1 LKHVN
6 GFTRA
11 ILCGFLAL
19 SLASASAGS
28 HRLPSAAVQPW
39 PVAVMTS
46 AVDLASL
53 VGVNR
58 VAWPVSCSAVAFT
71 LRDGEKTN
79 VLKTLLGED
88 IEAFTVAGTRLTEA
102 LDELNTLKR
111 SSNLLKK
118 LLRKR

>member
-1 LKHVN
+1 MKHVN

-28 HRLPSAAVQPW
+28 HRLPSAAIQPW

-71 LRDGEKTN
+71 LGEGEMTN
-79 VLKTLLGED
+79 VLKALLGED
-88 IEAFTVAGTRLTEA
+88 VEPLKIAGR
-102 LDELNTLKR
+102 
-111 SSNLLKK
+111 
-118 LLRKR
+118 

>member
-1 LKHVN
+1 MKHVN

-28 HRLPSAAVQPW
+28 HRLSSAVIQPW

-71 LRDGEKTN
+71 LGEGEMTN
-79 VLKTLLGED
+79 VLKALLGENV
-88 IEAFTVAGTRLTEA
+88 EPLMVAA
-102 LDELNTLKR
+102 K
-111 SSNLLKK
+111 
-118 LLRKR
+118 

>member
-1 LKHVN
+1 MKHVN

-28 HRLPSAAVQPW
+28 HRLPSAVIQPW
-39 PVAVMTS
+39 PVAVMAS

-71 LRDGEKTN
+71 LGEGEMTN
-79 VLKTLLGED
+79 VLKALLGENVEPLK
-88 IEAFTVAGTRLTEA
+88 IAGR
-102 LDELNTLKR
+102 
-111 SSNLLKK
+111 
-118 LLRKR
+118 